1 MQPDPIGSVRLEID
15 LFRGQSFLARPGARS
30 RCMHC
35 MQSTLGG
42 SVSASEPLLLDGN
55 LRRGR
60 ATVSV
65 VNHDRNPGDGHN
77 LAQTPYSCR

>member
-15 LFRGQSFLARPGARS
+15 LSEVNLSWSAPARGRDA
-30 RCMHC
+30 C
-35 MQSTLGG
+35 MQSTLG